1 MFWLNV
7 PGNKLMAVINLDSVI
22 KWIESR
28 IFLRILFAHTAQLV
42 DYATCGN
49 GCSIFIV
56 LFNLVSYIY
65 LFAILDLTNVFLIL
79 VILTLEIR
87 TFTLFILEV
96 IFSLGLHRK
105 ERLLTSREHS
115 VFLHHLLIFAF
126 Y

>member
-1 MFWLNV
+1 
-7 PGNKLMAVINLDSVI
+7 MAVINLDSVI
-22 KWIESR
+22 KWIKSR
-28 IFLRILFAHTAQLV
+28 IFIGILFAHAAQLV

-49 GCSIFIV
+49 GCSVFIV
-56 LFNLVSYIY
+56 LFNLVSWIY
-65 LFAILDLTNVFLIL
+65 LFAILNLTNVFLAL
-79 VILTLEIR
+79 VFLTLEIR

-115 VFLHHLLIFAF
+115 VFLNLLLIFAF